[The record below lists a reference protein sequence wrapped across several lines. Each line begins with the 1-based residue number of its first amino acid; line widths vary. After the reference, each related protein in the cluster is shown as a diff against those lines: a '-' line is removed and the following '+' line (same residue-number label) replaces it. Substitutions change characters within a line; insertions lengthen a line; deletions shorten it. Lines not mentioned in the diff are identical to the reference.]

1 MYILLSN
8 HGKIGCEIVGVS
20 TKIVFLLNKVHV
32 QHIDIII
39 DKQYMFVL

>member
-20 TKIVFLLNKVHV
+20 TKMCKLYF
-32 QHIDIII
+32 
-39 DKQYMFVL
+39 Y